1 MRSEDWITELLE
13 KLASEGLE
21 RRLSVHPAGGA
32 VCDFTSNDYLGL
44 STHPDIVAAM
54 QASNM
59 VGAGAS
65 RLVSGT
71 RDIHEFFEQRLA
83 QYFEKPAALVFGA
96 GYLAN
101 LGLLSAWLSRN
112 DTVFADRL
120 VHASLIDGIQLS
132 GAKHQRFR
140 HNEAAH
146 LAELLAKA
154 STARKPGERWLVAVE
169 SVYSMDGDVAP
180 LAEISQ
186 LASEHDASLLV
197 DEAHALGVF
206 GPAGR
211 GVAAELGIADQVAL
225 TTGTLSKAFGSY
237 GGLFVGSTI
246 VRQLL
251 VNRARPFIYNTAL
264 PPAMLL
270 AALESLRLVESQ
282 ADLGQRLLDLAA
294 HFRRELQQQGLQ
306 VGPSASQIV
315 PVMVGENQLAVR
327 LADELLTHDIVVK
340 AIRPPTVPAGTARLR
355 FSVTLAHN
363 ELLLSQTALAVGQ
376 AARSVGLLE

>member
-1 MRSEDWITELLE
+1 MRSEDWISELLE

-21 RRLSVHPAGGA
+21 RRLSVHPVDGA
-32 VCDFTSNDYLGL
+32 VCDFTSNDYLNL
-44 STHPDIVAAM
+44 STHPDVVAAM
-54 QASNM
+54 QASDM

-71 RDIHEFFEQRLA
+71 RDIHELFERQLA
-83 QYFEKPAALVFGA
+83 EYFDKPAALVFGA

-101 LGLLSAWLSRN
+101 LGLLSGWLGRN

-132 GAKHQRFR
+132 GANHQRFR
-140 HNEAAH
+140 HNEVAH
-146 LAELLAKA
+146 LEELLDKA
-154 STARKPGERWLVAVE
+154 TSTRKPGERWLVVVE
-169 SVYSMDGDVAP
+169 SVYSMDGDIAP

-186 LASEHDASLLV
+186 LALEHDAQLLV

-211 GVAAELGIADQVAL
+211 GVAAELGIADQVPL
-225 TTGTLSKAFGSY
+225 MTGTLSKAFGSY

-264 PPAMLL
+264 PPALLL

-282 ADLGQRLLDLAA
+282 PDLGDRLLALAA
-294 HFRRELQQQGLQ
+294 HFRRELVQQGLQ
-306 VGPSASQIV
+306 LGPSASQIV
-315 PVMVGENQLAVR
+315 PVMVGDNQLAVR
-327 LADELLTHDIVVK
+327 LADELLARGIVVK

-363 ELLLSQTALAVGQ
+363 EQLLSHTAQAVGQ